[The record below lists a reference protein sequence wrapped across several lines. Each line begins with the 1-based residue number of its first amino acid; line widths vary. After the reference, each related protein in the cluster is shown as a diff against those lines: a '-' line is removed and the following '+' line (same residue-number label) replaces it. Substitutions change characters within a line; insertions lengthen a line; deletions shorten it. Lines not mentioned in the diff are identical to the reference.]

1 MCQTSQIAAPG
12 ATIQRRVVASLVASN
27 PQPEW
32 KLWRKHNLYY
42 NYIIIIIIYMYMY
55 MYIYIYIH
63 IYIYTYVYICL
74 YVCICFNDILA
85 KGFNFFW
92 GPPMPHRAIRNFF
105 VAIDSIALL
114 PWQSETATA
123 FGSWSWSRF
132 LSGKP
137 LTNQRCQ
144 GRKSSNPL
152 GPQCALKSLRLGGF
166 LLADHRRFPRLLRDH
181 YRVSLV
187 GSSGFTDD
195 PGESVSEALLPDW
208 FEVMNL

>member
-1 MCQTSQIAAPG
+1 
-12 ATIQRRVVASLVASN
+12 
-27 PQPEW
+27 
-32 KLWRKHNLYY
+32 
-42 NYIIIIIIYMYMY
+42 
-55 MYIYIYIH
+55 
-63 IYIYTYVYICL
+63 
-74 YVCICFNDILA
+74 
-85 KGFNFFW
+85 
-92 GPPMPHRAIRNFF
+92 MPHRAIRNFF

-187 GSSGFTDD
+187 ESSGFTDD